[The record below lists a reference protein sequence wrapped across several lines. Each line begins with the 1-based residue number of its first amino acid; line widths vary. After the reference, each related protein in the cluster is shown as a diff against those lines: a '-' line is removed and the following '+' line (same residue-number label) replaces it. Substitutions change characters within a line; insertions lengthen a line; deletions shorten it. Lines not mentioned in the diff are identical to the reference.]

1 MIEIENPARR
11 RMENGGVTLGVG
23 AARVRDVKRR
33 CSTPAALLGVALM
46 VLAGLVLLG
55 PAHGQTDGAAKA
67 GSLRAVL
74 GALAAEHG
82 IAVHG
87 LETVDE
93 QPAPAADGT
102 PLRRIEVLLA
112 DYSYMLVRKPGGGVE
127 TVMIMGR
134 KTRFVPP
141 PDDIDIETSR
151 RGAHHIVIGVLT
163 GPDGDQVTVPMI
175 VDTGA
180 STIVLPSSLIERL
193 GFDADALEDGIMET
207 ANRRVPGKKA
217 VLTSAEIGQAVER
230 DVAVTF
236 IDDSRLG
243 GTMLLGMSF
252 LGRFRLTIDDAD
264 NRITLSKAR

>member
-11 RMENGGVTLGVG
+11 RMENGGVALGVG
-23 AARVRDVKRR
+23 AARARDVKRR

-127 TVMIMGR
+127 TVMIIGR

-193 GFDADALEDGIMET
+193 GFDADALEDGTMET

-217 VLTSAEIGQAVER
+217 VLTSAAIGQAVER
-230 DVAVTF
+230 DVPVTF

-252 LGRFRLTIDDAD
+252 LGRYRLTIDDAE
-264 NRITLSKAR
+264 NRITLSRSR

>member
-1 MIEIENPARR
+1 MRR
-11 RMENGGVTLGVG
+11 RQATQ
-23 AARVRDVKRR
+23 
-33 CSTPAALLGVALM
+33 AALLAVAL
-46 VLAGLVLLG
+46 LVWA
-55 PAHGQTDGAAKA
+55 PPSHGQSDGAAKA
-67 GSLRAVL
+67 GSLRAAL
-74 GALAAEHG
+74 DALAAQHD
-82 IAVHG
+82 IAVQG
-87 LETVDE
+87 LETIDE
-93 QPAPAADGT
+93 QPAPVVDGT
-102 PLRRIEVLLA
+102 PLRRIELLLA

-134 KTRFVPP
+134 KTKVVPP

-151 RGAHHIVIGVLT
+151 RGAHHIVMGVLT

-193 GFDADALEDGIMET
+193 GFDADALADGIMET

-217 VLTSAEIGQAVER
+217 LLASAEIGGAVET

-243 GTMLLGMSF
+243 GIMLLGMSF
-252 LGRFRLTIDDAD
+252 LGRYRLTIDDAD
-264 NRITLSKAR
+264 NRITLSRSR

>member
-1 MIEIENPARR
+1 MRR
-11 RMENGGVTLGVG
+11 RFS
-23 AARVRDVKRR
+23 K
-33 CSTPAALLGVALM
+33 PAALLAVALF
-46 VLAGLVLLG
+46 VLAGPV
-55 PAHGQTDGAAKA
+55 HGQTDGIAKA
-67 GSLRAVL
+67 GSLRAVID
-74 GALAAEHG
+74 ALAAKHG

-87 LETVDE
+87 LETGDE

-112 DYSYMLVRKPGGGVE
+112 DYSYLLVRKPGGGVE
-127 TVMIMGR
+127 SVLIMGR
-134 KTRFVPP
+134 KTRVVPP

-163 GPDGDQVTVPMI
+163 GPDGDRVTVPMV

-193 GFDADALEDGIMET
+193 GFDADGLADGIMET

-217 VLTSAEIGQAVER
+217 VLASAEIGAALER

-252 LGRFRLTIDDAD
+252 LGRYRLTIDDAD
-264 NRITLSKAR
+264 NRITLSRSR